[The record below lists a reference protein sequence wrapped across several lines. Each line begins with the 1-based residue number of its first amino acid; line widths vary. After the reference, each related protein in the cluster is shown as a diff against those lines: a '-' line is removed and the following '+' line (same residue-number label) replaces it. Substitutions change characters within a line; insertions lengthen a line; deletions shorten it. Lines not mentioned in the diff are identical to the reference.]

1 MTNITGDKTDEK
13 IIMKAFKKHIIPF
26 VRLVDS
32 WNSGQQK
39 NPKIDEKVIK
49 VSKKDDVPGNA
60 MKMSGEEKIKKLVY
74 SGSNGTGSYE
84 IKGKNLNVN
93 GIRPRDKGFFVRH
106 FTMKT
111 GFRKANLYYDGVNFM
126 DKNKKFQEQVMAEV
140 KKSSL
145 DTPEMHIQDQKHQ
158 INTELIEIIKFRQ
171 NKKWLISIVVVSLF
185 ATILGLMI
193 WFMSSGVDVMGGWKE
208 ILLLMLGGFVG
219 SFAKV
224 IDFWFN
230 NAEDDVKLLEHA
242 DD

>member
-1 MTNITGDKTDEK
+1 
-13 IIMKAFKKHIIPF
+13 
-26 VRLVDS
+26 
-32 WNSGQQK
+32 
-39 NPKIDEKVIK
+39 
-49 VSKKDDVPGNA
+49 
-60 MKMSGEEKIKKLVY
+60 
-74 SGSNGTGSYE
+74 
-84 IKGKNLNVN
+84 
-93 GIRPRDKGFFVRH
+93 
-106 FTMKT
+106 
-111 GFRKANLYYDGVNFM
+111 
-126 DKNKKFQEQVMAEV
+126 MAEV
-140 KKSSL
+140 KKNNVL

-185 ATILGLMI
+185 AAILSLMI
-193 WFMSSGVDVMGGWKE
+193 YFMSNGVDVVGGWKE

>member
-1 MTNITGDKTDEK
+1 
-13 IIMKAFKKHIIPF
+13 
-26 VRLVDS
+26 
-32 WNSGQQK
+32 
-39 NPKIDEKVIK
+39 
-49 VSKKDDVPGNA
+49 
-60 MKMSGEEKIKKLVY
+60 
-74 SGSNGTGSYE
+74 
-84 IKGKNLNVN
+84 
-93 GIRPRDKGFFVRH
+93 
-106 FTMKT
+106 
-111 GFRKANLYYDGVNFM
+111 
-126 DKNKKFQEQVMAEV
+126 MAEV

-171 NKKWLISIVVVSLF
+171 NKKWLISIVVVALF
-185 ATILGLMI
+185 ATILALMI
-193 WFMSSGVDVMGGWKE
+193 FFMSNGVDVVGGWKE